1 MTFYWVNCG
10 SFYKEVSELKF
21 LWAPAYVINNKGKKT
36 ISAGWESVREV
47 KKGDIIF
54 CHKRGAILSIAI
66 ALKDA
71 YFSKRPENRVFNE
84 RKDEGYKIDVDLEEF
99 EVPISTEEFKEQ
111 FISLYNN
118 RCNPKVFTEKKQA
131 TQQYMAFIPDG
142 AGALILECLGDASIR
157 IHEKLEL
164 LNVSNDISKS
174 KPTFK
179 QALIKARVGQGQFR
193 NAVLNLWES
202 TCPITKINKPELLVA
217 SHIVSWQLSNN
228 EEKLDQFNGF
238 PLSPDVDKLFD
249 KGFISFSDAGEIIQ
263 HQSIKDTDI
272 LRKLGI
278 DKANKIDLKE
288 GNIPYLKRHR
298 EIYGF

>member
-21 LWAPAYVINNKGKKT
+21 LWAPAYVINNKGKKA

-118 RCNPKVFTEKKQA
+118 RCNPKVFTEK
-131 TQQYMAFIPDG
+131 
-142 AGALILECLGDASIR
+142 
-157 IHEKLEL
+157 
-164 LNVSNDISKS
+164 
-174 KPTFK
+174 
-179 QALIKARVGQGQFR
+179 
-193 NAVLNLWES
+193 
-202 TCPITKINKPELLVA
+202 NKR
-217 SHIVSWQLSNN
+217 LSNTWHLFQM
-228 EEKLDQFNGF
+228 ERV
-238 PLSPDVDKLFD
+238 PLF
-249 KGFISFSDAGEIIQ
+249 
-263 HQSIKDTDI
+263 
-272 LRKLGI
+272 
-278 DKANKIDLKE
+278 
-288 GNIPYLKRHR
+288 
-298 EIYGF
+298 

>member
-1 MTFYWVNCG
+1 MAFYWVNCG
-10 SFYKEVSELKF
+10 TYYNEISENKF
-21 LWAPAYVINNKGKKT
+21 LWCPASTPGGVVPV
-36 ISAGWESVREV
+36 GWKIITEV
-47 KKGDIIF
+47 KKGDVIF
-54 CHKRGAILSIAI
+54 CHRHGDILSIAI
-66 ALKDA
+66 ALIDA
-71 YFSKRPENRVFNE
+71 YPSERPINRDDNGGVNV
-84 RKDEGYKIDVDLEEF
+84 GYKIDVDLEEF

-272 LRKLGI
+272 LGKLGI